1 MSALK
6 AAYGV
11 SELAE
16 LSGMSRHQVY
26 RLVTARLGL
35 RSERPYAKLMIPL
48 TSFQEAFPEIWESI
62 LLRASLGP
70 DND

>member
-11 SELAE
+11 SELAD
-16 LSGMSRHQVY
+16 LSGMSRQQVY

-35 RSERPYAKLMIPL
+35 RSERPYAKLLIPL
-48 TSFQEAFPEIWESI
+48 TSFQEAFPELWESI
-62 LLRASLGP
+62 LLRASISA
-70 DND
+70 ND